1 MNFSLKKL
9 KINPKTLILIF
20 IFLLTILVISGL
32 VEYNSRK
39 KNVINLMA
47 TMAENL
53 SVTIQKASIN
63 AILSYDTLE
72 DEVSSRLFSHLKFIN
87 HLDLENSISNQ
98 LLKKYC
104 LENDINSLNIFDIN
118 SVKIF
123 TNNPEH
129 NINRAQSNIT
139 DFIHDSRDYLIIGMV
154 RSKYDSQ
161 YNYAV
166 AVKRAKGGAIV
177 GNINSDRLLNF
188 QRELGI
194 GKFINTI
201 SEDSSIVYITIQ
213 DTIGILAAS
222 RNLDSLSHITNDRFL
237 NNNYDKD
244 EFKWRFLE
252 FSGKKIFEGVLPFKV
267 QNVNYGLIRIA
278 LDIRPIQ
285 IIQAETQ
292 KNVIIKIIILLTIS
306 FILFAYSISSQN
318 IFILEKEKEKITDH
332 VYKLQTDLRQKEKLS
347 AMGQLAAGV
356 AHEIRNPLNAISM
369 SVQRIG
375 LKFKPMKDAE
385 VHDNLIKT
393 IRKEIKR
400 ITEIIEEFLQFA
412 KPSPLQIQTVSLN
425 DLIQN
430 TVDLYK
436 HNIEQKEINLIWQNS
451 GQIKINIDPNK
462 IKQCLV
468 NLLENAIKATTIG
481 DTIKIELTRKSK
493 SAIVIIKDTG
503 EGIAEENLSKI
514 FNLYFTTKPEGTGF
528 GLAQVYQ
535 IIADHN
541 GTIEV
546 ESEIGK
552 GAKFTIKLNMIV

>member
-1 MNFSLKKL
+1 MNFSMTKL
-9 KINPKTLILIF
+9 KINPKTLII
-20 IFLLTILVISGL
+20 IFLFLLMILVISGL
-32 VEYNSRK
+32 LEYNSRIN
-39 KNVINLMA
+39 NVVNLMA
-47 TMAENL
+47 GLAENL
-53 SVTIQKASIN
+53 SITIRKASVN

-72 DEVSSRLFSHLKFIN
+72 EEVNSKLLLQLKYIDHLNF
-87 HLDLENSISNQ
+87 ENSVSNQ
-98 LLKKYC
+98 MLMEYC
-104 LENDINSLNIFDIN
+104 QENNINGINIFNKNGDKVFSNKPKHLI
-118 SVKIF
+118 KKAK
-123 TNNPEH
+123 PE
-129 NINRAQSNIT
+129 II
-139 DFIHDSRDYLIIGMV
+139 DFIKSSNESLIIGMI
-154 RSKYDSQ
+154 RSRFDEQ
-161 YNYAV
+161 NNYA
-166 AVKRAKGGAIV
+166 AVIRSSKKGAIV
-177 GNINSDRLLNF
+177 GNINAERLINF
-188 QRELGI
+188 QQKLGI

-222 RNLDSLSHITNDRFL
+222 RNLDSLSHITSDDFL
-237 NNNYDKD
+237 SNIYGKD
-244 EFKWRFLE
+244 DFKWRFSE
-252 FSGKKIFEGVLPFKV
+252 FSEDKIFEGILPFKV
-267 QNVNYGLIRIA
+267 QNINYGLIRIA
-278 LDIRPIQ
+278 LNFKPIQ
-285 IIQAETQ
+285 TIQNETLR
-292 KNVIIKIIILLTIS
+292 NVIIKIIILLIIS
-306 FILFAYSISSQN
+306 FILIAYSISSQN
-318 IFILEKEKEKITDH
+318 VFLLEKEKEKISNH

-375 LKFKPMKDAE
+375 LKFKPTKDAE
-385 VHDNLIKT
+385 IHDNLIKT

-400 ITEIIEEFLQFA
+400 ITIIIEEFLQFA
-412 KPSPLQIQTVSLN
+412 KPSPLQIQTIILN

-436 HNIEQKEINLIWQNS
+436 HNIEQKEINLIWHNP
-451 GQIKINIDPNK
+451 GEIKFKIDPDK

-468 NLLENAIKATTIG
+468 NLLENAIKSTSTGGTIE
-481 DTIKIELTRKSK
+481 INLSRKSK
-493 SAIVIIKDTG
+493 SAIIIIKDTG

-552 GAKFTIKLNMIV
+552 GAQFTIKLNIAV